1 MSAKTYEAE
10 NTVKKQKKGTLGG
23 HLAPVSPFPGAA
35 KEGEKTTRA
44 AKSSVDY
51 WKARVRPRTL
61 KDGTQTPELYLRLKQ
76 AGRDAWI
83 CLDTANRAEAAA
95 KARDYWQSVQVK
107 GLDAVLAERRPS
119 ARPARV
125 CTVGD
130 YITAA
135 RAFSTTRSRTFGQY
149 EAALRR
155 VVAGVAKIKGTAA
168 RFAAGSRANQAW
180 RSKIDGTRLDSL
192 TPSAVKAWQKAQID
206 AAPDETARAARAH
219 SVASHVRNARALFS
233 VDLLAELR
241 KRLTLPAELPFAGV
255 PVASTTRRFESKVDP
270 RAIYAAARESLDAD
284 TRTAFLLLL
293 IAGLRRGEADLLPW
307 ANVDF
312 KAGTLRI
319 ETTKWFTPKS
329 RESTRTVPLPPDVVK
344 FLAKRRAAARHAE
357 FVLKGTEPRPAGR
370 SYQYRAEAWE
380 SLTAWLRTN
389 GVRTLTPLHSLR
401 KMSGSLV
408 YAKAGIEAARRHLG
422 HRDISTTAASYLQ
435 SGAATVDLSSK

>member
-1 MSAKTYEAE
+1 MSAKTYES
-10 NTVKKQKKGTLGG
+10 NNGVRKQKKGTLRG
-23 HLAPVSPFPGAA
+23 HLAPVSLFPGAEE
-35 KEGEKTTRA
+35 EGGKTTRA
-44 AKSSVDY
+44 AKSSVEY

-61 KDGTQTPELYLRLKQ
+61 KDGTQTPEWYLRLKQ

-83 CLDTANRAEAAA
+83 NLYTANRAEAAA

-107 GLDAVLAERRPS
+107 GLEAVLAERRPS
-119 ARPARV
+119 ARPAQV

-130 YITAA
+130 YIAAA
-135 RAFSTTRSRTFGQY
+135 RIVSTTRSRTFGQY

-155 VVAGVAKIKGTAA
+155 VVAGVAKIKGTSA
-168 RFAAGSRANQAW
+168 RFAAGSSDNKAW
-180 RSKIDGTRLDSL
+180 RAKIDGTRLDSL
-192 TPSAVKAWQKAQID
+192 TPSAVKAWQKVQID
-206 AAPDETARAARAH
+206 AAPDEAARAARSH

-241 KRLTLPAELPFAGV
+241 KSLTLPAELPFAGV

-270 RAIYAAARESLDAD
+270 RALYTAARESLSAD
-284 TRTAFLLLL
+284 TYTAFLLLL

-307 ANVDF
+307 ANVDL
-312 KAGTLRI
+312 KAGTVRI

-329 RESTRTVPLPPDVVK
+329 RESTRAVPLPADVVK
-344 FLAKRRAAARHAE
+344 FLAKRRSTTPDAE
-357 FVLKGTEPRPAGR
+357 FVLEGMEPRAAGR
-370 SYQYRAEAWE
+370 GYQYRAEAWE
-380 SLTAWLRTN
+380 PLTAWLRTN
-389 GVRTLTPLHSLR
+389 GVKTLTPLHSLR

-435 SGAATVDLSSK
+435 SGVATIDLATK